1 MFLFALKTLF
11 KSTSVTI
18 QFVFNNICTSEMFD
32 KNSSRD
38 GRQELEI
45 YYYKVLTLYLKWH
58 TVSEYRANIKE
69 KISQMKRWRIGGV
82 GEPQIVSMA
91 LLGAVP
97 RKSLTV
103 RDSRLCVGFS
113 YKIKL

>member
-1 MFLFALKTLF
+1 
-11 KSTSVTI
+11 
-18 QFVFNNICTSEMFD
+18 
-32 KNSSRD
+32 
-38 GRQELEI
+38 
-45 YYYKVLTLYLKWH
+45 
-58 TVSEYRANIKE
+58 
-69 KISQMKRWRIGGV
+69 MKRWRIGGV